1 MVELFQLF
9 GDGKYLLLN
18 ATTLPTTDQE
28 TLCKMVVSFFPLF
41 STKFFKASFWV
52 WLHLLD
58 LGRRLASKAWFCR
71 GDDGEMRWDDV
82 QVVSF
87 KWLA

>member
-1 MVELFQLF
+1 MRLHSIQLTILRSELN
-9 GDGKYLLLN
+9 GG
-18 ATTLPTTDQE
+18 
-28 TLCKMVVSFFPLF
+28 FFLSIS
-41 STKFFKASFWV
+41 STQFFKASSWV

-87 KWLA
+87 KWLVWRDII